1 MIEFEW
7 DDHNR
12 KHIFEDYPKRENTL
26 SEVESIFRDPFVEY
40 QKSDRNTIEQRY
52 IAVGLSN
59 LARIRVVVF
68 TMRDEKIRPISS
80 WPANTQTKRH
90 YYERAKN

>member
-12 KHIFEDYPKRENTL
+12 KHILEDYPKRENTK
-26 SEVESIFRDPFVEY
+26 SEVESIFNDPFMEY
-40 QKSDRNTIEQRY
+40 RMSERTTTEQRY
-52 IAVGLSN
+52 IAIGLSN
-59 LARIRVVVF
+59 LARIRVVIF
-68 TMRDEKIRPISS
+68 TIREERIRPISS
-80 WPANTQTKRH
+80 WPASTQTKRH